1 MPYKQGNSP
10 FKMNGSGKVYYEGSG
25 DPINLNPKDL
35 SKEYFDEYGNKAYDH
50 KETGDVFY
58 EKKPRFEHEKE
69 GLPLEWWKQPGNP
82 RT

>member
-1 MPYKQGNSP
+1 MA
-10 FKMNGSGKVYYEGSG
+10 FKMKGSGKVYYEGSG

-58 EKKPRFEHEKE
+58 EKKPRFEREKE
-69 GLPLEWWKQPGNP
+69 GPVVPLDWWKQERNI
-82 RT
+82 T

>member
-82 RT
+82 RA

>member
-10 FKMNGSGKVYYEGSG
+10 FKMNGSGKLYYEGSW

-82 RT
+82 RA

>member
-1 MPYKQGNSP
+1 MAKGP
-10 FKMNGSGKVYYEGSG
+10 FKMKGSGKVYYEGSG

-82 RT
+82 RA